1 MSSKFQL
8 LFFRYPRIVVNG
20 GVLKNHS
27 SRVIRAYFEPTR
39 KSYTVEFEI
48 LAFLG
53 LVQPKA
59 FVFTI
64 SS

>member
-1 MSSKFQL
+1 M
-8 LFFRYPRIVVNG
+8 NG